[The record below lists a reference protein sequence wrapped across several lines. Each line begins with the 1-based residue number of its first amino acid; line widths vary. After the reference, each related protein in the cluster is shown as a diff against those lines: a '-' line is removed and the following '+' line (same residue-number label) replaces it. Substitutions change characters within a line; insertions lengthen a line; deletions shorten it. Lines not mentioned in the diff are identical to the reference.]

1 MHREQRQALYDA
13 KEKRIAQRLTQLR
26 EANRSKW
33 AFLFRQQ
40 KAEARELDETRKSS
54 WKALLYFLKH
64 RQELKSP
71 GGLVWIFQ
79 GLTGY
84 HGVDFWEAMNKRH
97 EEDRKAISARV
108 GEQRREIFAQEN
120 SEYRTALEILKHDQ
134 AAERRTFR
142 EEYERQAPPARPARG
157 SRASRRQKRSTTEKT
172 VREEFESR
180 VRKRA
185 KRIRKR
191 DEQRR
196 GKGQGRERED

>member
-1 MHREQRQALYDA
+1 MLSIPTFPRCTGEQRQALYDA

-26 EANRSKW
+26 ETNRSKW

-40 KAEARELDETRKSS
+40 KAEARELDETRKSN
-54 WKALLYFLKH
+54 WKALLYFLRH

-97 EEDRKAISARV
+97 EEDRKRISARV
-108 GEQRREIFAQEN
+108 GQQSREIFAQEN
-120 SEYRTALEILKHDQ
+120 DEYRTALEMLKHDQ

-142 EEYERQAPPARPARG
+142 EEFERQAPARP
-157 SRASRRQKRSTTEKT
+157 RRERKPREQAAEKEQTEKT
-172 VREEFESR
+172 VREEFE
-180 VRKRA
+180 A
-185 KRIRKR
+185 
-191 DEQRR
+191 R
-196 GKGQGRERED
+196 GPQAGEADQEAR